1 LKRPPTTE
9 EQEELV
15 DRTAVQAPPEAR
27 SVPGDAAAVEA
38 RTLVTSELLCESV
51 DLHAGERV
59 LDAAC
64 GSGNAALAAARRFCR
79 VVGVDGDPA
88 PLARA
93 RRRADAEGLE
103 ATFLE
108 GEADD
113 LPLPD
118 GAFEVVL
125 SAGGAMVAPD
135 PERTAGELLR
145 VCRPGGRIGMVGWTP
160 DGYIGQLWRALGHLP
175 APLPWGD
182 RERLRELFGPAVAV
196 AAPRRSLLWRF
207 PSAGHQVEFLAAF
220 HGPTVAALRALGP
233 GRAGALK
240 AELLE
245 LARRFDV
252 AEDDTL
258 VLRVDYLEV
267 VARTPS
273 WR

>member
-1 LKRPPTTE
+1 M
-9 EQEELV
+9 
-15 DRTAVQAPPEAR
+15 DRTAVQPPRAR
-27 SVPGDAAAVEA
+27 SVLGDAAAVES
-38 RTLVTSELLCESV
+38 RTLVVGELLCESV
-51 DLHAGERV
+51 DLRAGERV
-59 LDAAC
+59 LDVGC

-88 PLARA
+88 LLARA

-103 ATFLE
+103 LAFLE
-108 GEADD
+108 GEADE
-113 LPLPD
+113 LPFPD

-125 SAGGAMVAPD
+125 SACGAMVTPD
-135 PERTAGELLR
+135 PARTAAELLR

-160 DGYIGQLWRALGHLP
+160 DGYVGQLMRVLGHLP
-175 APLPWGD
+175 ASLPWGD

-196 AAPRRSLLWRF
+196 AAPRRSFLWRF
-207 PSAGHQVEFLAAF
+207 PSAEHQVEFLAAF
-220 HGPTVAALRALGP
+220 HGPTVAALQALGA

-240 AELLE
+240 AGLLE
-245 LARRFDV
+245 VARRFDV

-258 VLRVDYLEV
+258 VLRLDYLEV